1 MQDSRAAQRNYEPD
15 MIDVRRNP
23 YPAGYEEQR
32 RRMSQRQGSGQGAR
46 GASSGQAY
54 RGGAARSGQPMRS
67 TRERQTDYR
76 QDMRQQPRS
85 TSERQAGYR
94 QDMRQQPR
102 STSERQAGYRQD
114 MRQRPR
120 STSGQMYRSEASGGG
135 QSMRRTSEL
144 QPMCRQP
151 ARRADSGRQVQ
162 MIPTG
167 GRQSREAALRERR
180 RRQRRRQKIAVGLW
194 AICIIAISGVLFL
207 NRNNASAAEPANGSS
222 TSKDVSGVKQ
232 DTNPSV
238 AMIQGLPAEKFTAH
252 PEWTENFLT
261 PNEYSRPGEALT
273 EVKDIFVHYTANPG
287 TSAAQNRS
295 YFEQQK
301 DTHKTSVSAHFIIGY
316 EGEIIQCVPLD
327 EIAYAVAGRNYDS
340 VSIECCH
347 KTKDGSFTKETYDSL
362 IALLAWLTDAYDLD
376 TSHIL
381 RHYDSNGKKC
391 PLYYT
396 EHEDEWEQ
404 LKEDVKAY

>member
-1 MQDSRAAQRNYEPD
+1 MRQQSRSASE
-15 MIDVRRNP
+15 
-23 YPAGYEEQR
+23 
-32 RRMSQRQGSGQGAR
+32 RQA
-46 GASSGQAY
+46 AY
-54 RGGAARSGQPMRS
+54 RQERVAQPRS
-67 TRERQTDYR
+67 TSERQTAYR

-85 TSERQAGYR
+85 TSGRQTAYR

-102 STSERQAGYRQD
+102 
-114 MRQRPR
+114 
-120 STSGQMYRSEASGGG
+120 
-135 QSMRRTSEL
+135 RTSEL
-144 QPMCRQP
+144 QPIGRQP
-151 ARRADSGRQVQ
+151 VRRADNGRQVQ

-167 GRQSREAALRERR
+167 GRQSREAVLRERR
-180 RRQRRRQKIAVGLW
+180 RRQRRRQRIAIGLW
-194 AICIIAISGVLFL
+194 AVCIIAISGVLLL
-207 NRNNASAAEPANGSS
+207 NRNNVSAAEPAFGGG
-222 TSKDVSGVKQ
+222 TSKDTSDIKEN
-232 DTNPSV
+232 TNPST
-238 AMIQGLPAEKFTAH
+238 AMIQGLPADKFTAH
-252 PEWTENFLT
+252 PDWTENFLT

-273 EVKDIFVHYTANPG
+273 EVKDVFVHYTANPG

-301 DTHKTSVSAHFIIGY
+301 DTHKASVSAHFIIGC

-347 KTKDGSFTKETYDSL
+347 TAKDGAFSKATYDSL

-404 LKEDVKAY
+404 LKRDVKAY